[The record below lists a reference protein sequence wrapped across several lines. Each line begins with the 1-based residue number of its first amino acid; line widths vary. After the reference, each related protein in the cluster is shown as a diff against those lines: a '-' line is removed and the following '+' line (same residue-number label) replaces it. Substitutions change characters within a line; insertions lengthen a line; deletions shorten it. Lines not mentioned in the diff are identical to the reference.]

1 MIHGNKNDSALIKQL
16 ENDYEYIGIT
26 KEELQDSIEEN
37 NVTSKKKKEY
47 LTNYCEDKVKKLI
60 DSDQRNYIIDKFVK
74 TKLSFNDK
82 DVNNVKELGKL
93 SKFLSKYDIISD
105 IDLIDTL
112 IKNNE
117 YIEKIFKDILLS
129 DSLDKDIASS
139 ILNDEHIH
147 SLFND
152 YCDLNNISVQDTKR
166 DKELNDSLRTY
177 LQAIGSKPLLT
188 KEEEQAL
195 FREFYNGN
203 LDAKKTLIERNLRLV
218 VSIAKN
224 YKNRSCF
231 DDYGLSFFDLIQEGN
246 IGLIS
251 SIDKFDIQKDCKLS
265 TYASWW
271 IRKEIN
277 EAIQSKTRIIKLPRR
292 KVEKIIK
299 YNNINT
305 ELEKKL
311 GRKPSIEEI
320 SKVLG
325 ISNEKTLE
333 ISRLND
339 AVSLNVLVGKD
350 EEDELQ
356 DFVTEDKF
364 EIDKDLTKEM
374 EHADLKTIM
383 FETLKEREITVLKL
397 RYGFDGNDPMTLEQI
412 SQELG
417 ISKERVR
424 QIEIKSLKKIRD
436 NKKTEY
442 LAYYMDDYQVSQQSL
457 KELKIQSINSNKNYF
472 STSDLIKYINSKY
485 DTSYDKDIF
494 NVLLLDLTEDELS
507 ILFEKYDNNFI
518 EKDTNSSTI
527 KYQQVFTKQIL
538 PKINKIVK
546 NEILGRQVNRKK
558 GTIKLSEQLCEL
570 ITSSQFEEDFRKLPG
585 NTLAMVTKKLKG
597 MPTKKV
603 AREFSVS
610 EGDVLRS
617 TSKVLKIMKSKI
629 KEPLGKSYCRTYQK
643 KDSSNFKNMLKLH

>member
-47 LTNYCEDKVKKLI
+47 LTNYCEDKVKRLI
-60 DSDQRNYIIDKFVK
+60 DYDQRNYIIDKFVK

-93 SKFLSKYDIISD
+93 GKFLSKYDIISD

-129 DSLDKDIASS
+129 DSLDKEIASS

-203 LDAKKTLIERNLRLV
+203 FDAKKTLIERNLRLV

-224 YKNRSCF
+224 YKNRSYF

-356 DFVTEDKF
+356 DFVIEDKF

-457 KELKIQSINSNKNYF
+457 KELKIQSMNSNKNYF

-610 EGDVLRS
+610 EEDVLRS

-629 KEPLGKSYCRTYQK
+629 KEPLGKSYCRAYQK
-643 KDSSNFKNMLKLH
+643 KG

>member
-47 LTNYCEDKVKKLI
+47 LTNYCEDKVKRLI

-93 SKFLSKYDIISD
+93 GKFLSKYDIISD

-129 DSLDKDIASS
+129 DSLDKEIASS

-224 YKNRSCF
+224 YKNRSYF

-374 EHADLKTIM
+374 EHVDLKTIM

-585 NTLAMVTKKLKG
+585 NTLAMVTRKLKG

-610 EGDVLRS
+610 EEDVLRS

-629 KEPLGKSYCRTYQK
+629 KEPLGKSYCRAYQK
-643 KDSSNFKNMLKLH
+643 KG

>member
-47 LTNYCEDKVKKLI
+47 LTNYCEDKVKRLI

-93 SKFLSKYDIISD
+93 GKFLSKYDIISD

-129 DSLDKDIASS
+129 DSLDKEIASS

>member
-47 LTNYCEDKVKKLI
+47 LTNYCEDKVKRLI

-93 SKFLSKYDIISD
+93 GKFLSKYDIISD

-129 DSLDKDIASS
+129 DSLDKEIASS

-203 LDAKKTLIERNLRLV
+203 LDAKKTLIERTLRLV

-224 YKNRSCF
+224 YKNRSYF

-374 EHADLKTIM
+374 EHVDLKTIM

-585 NTLAMVTKKLKG
+585 NTLAMVTRKLKG

-610 EGDVLRS
+610 EEDVLRS

-629 KEPLGKSYCRTYQK
+629 KEPLGKSYCRAYQK
-643 KDSSNFKNMLKLH
+643 KG

>member
-47 LTNYCEDKVKKLI
+47 LTNYCEDKVKRLI

-93 SKFLSKYDIISD
+93 GKFLSKYDIISD

-152 YCDLNNISVQDTKR
+152 YCDLNNISVQDTKP

-224 YKNRSCF
+224 YKNRSYF

-356 DFVTEDKF
+356 DFVIEDKF

-457 KELKIQSINSNKNYF
+457 KELKIQSMNSNKNYF

-610 EGDVLRS
+610 EEDVLRS

-629 KEPLGKSYCRTYQK
+629 KEPLGKSYCRAYQK
-643 KDSSNFKNMLKLH
+643 KG